1 MLKANATSQD
11 DAITPVVSDRSQGR
25 TTAESSIAPLS
36 PVDEKSV
43 ISSAQMASS
52 VEINPADPL
61 SFGRHRRDNVTQR
74 QMKIDHPQGNKKKL
88 KKFYTRQNE
97 LIDEFL
103 GAGDEERLAVEDD
116 IKMGPKIKF
125 AVYASFSVNFCLFV
139 IQMYAAVSTGSL
151 SVRPRTILPQFVN
164 LKLTRIDSCLQLQQ
178 MPLSVRVH
186 LIFYF
191 RD

>member
-1 MLKANATSQD
+1 
-11 DAITPVVSDRSQGR
+11 
-25 TTAESSIAPLS
+25 
-36 PVDEKSV
+36 
-43 ISSAQMASS
+43 
-52 VEINPADPL
+52 
-61 SFGRHRRDNVTQR
+61 
-74 QMKIDHPQGNKKKL
+74 MKIDHPKGNKKKL

-151 SVRPRTILPQFVN
+151 SVWISNSRTCSGW
-164 LKLTRIDSCLQLQQ
+164 KLTVDNSCLQPQQ
-178 MPLSVRVH
+178 MPL
-186 LIFYF
+186 
-191 RD
+191 

>member
-1 MLKANATSQD
+1 M
-11 DAITPVVSDRSQGR
+11 SDRLQGR
-25 TTAESSIAPLS
+25 TTAESSIEALS
-36 PVDEKSV
+36 PVEEKSI
-43 ISSAQMASS
+43 ISSAQAASS
-52 VEINPADPL
+52 VEINRADPL
-61 SFGRHRRDNVTQR
+61 NFGRHRRDNVTQR
-74 QMKIDHPQGNKKKL
+74 QMKIDHPKGNKKKL

-151 SVRPRTILPQFVN
+151 SVGLRMLPDNVCVEA
-164 LKLTRIDSCLQLQQ
+164 DWG
-178 MPLSVRVH
+178 
-186 LIFYF
+186 
-191 RD
+191 